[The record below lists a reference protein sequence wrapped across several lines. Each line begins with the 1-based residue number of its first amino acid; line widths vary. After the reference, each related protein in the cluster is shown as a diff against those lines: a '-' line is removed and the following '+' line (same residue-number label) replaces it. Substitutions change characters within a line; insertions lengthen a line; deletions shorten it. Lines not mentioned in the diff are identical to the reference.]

1 MEIIKAIGMAEMRKR
16 KRRVFVEQSEKA
28 IVVEMEQSGLP
39 GLLILSCEWGDR
51 SERWAK
57 GRDEIGTAWWLDFRP
72 IQFLPVPFRQRFFK
86 QSSYCNKKE
95 RTVFHDTAKKSYYG
109 NT

>member
-57 GRDEIGTAWWLDFRP
+57 GRDEIGTAWWLDFCTE
-72 IQFLPVPFRQRFFK
+72 IWSHKLVTSMYVTFLI
-86 QSSYCNKKE
+86 
-95 RTVFHDTAKKSYYG
+95 G
-109 NT
+109 

>member
-39 GLLILSCEWGDR
+39 GLLILS
-51 SERWAK
+51 
-57 GRDEIGTAWWLDFRP
+57 
-72 IQFLPVPFRQRFFK
+72 
-86 QSSYCNKKE
+86 
-95 RTVFHDTAKKSYYG
+95 
-109 NT
+109 